1 MATKYQHQIRS
12 LRESII
18 NDIKNVMKSN
28 NVNEVSGIST
38 EEDSYGVFV
47 FSNYGGNEYA
57 HYEVTK
63 VEIDDTGELVIH
75 ARPEYDN
82 REYTFDVWDFGMQ
95 DVDMLDDLLY
105 AVTEILTNNN

>member
-38 EEDSYGVFV
+38 EEESYGVFV
-47 FSNYGGNEYA
+47 FSNYGGDEYA
-57 HYEVTK
+57 HYEITK
-63 VEIDDTGELVIH
+63 VKLDETDELIIY
-75 ARPEYDN
+75 AKNEYN
-82 REYTFDVWDFGMQ
+82 EYEYTFDIWDFGMQ

-105 AVTEILTNNN
+105 AVTDILTNNK